1 MLWAA
6 THFIMHYADPACN
19 VSMVCSKNASGVC
32 SFISGHQEYIK
43 VIGCTFDCP
52 VRQTEASGTQ
62 GQ

>member
-1 MLWAA
+1 
-6 THFIMHYADPACN
+6 MHYADPACN